1 MLTIGYY
8 LSHHTVQR
16 VLWDSRDTHGRMPSI
31 EGVNRV
37 DPTGRYRIPKPL
49 GDAVAGKH
57 LAAFRNDRGNI
68 ELKPVEPDHAD

>member
-1 MLTIGYY
+1 
-8 LSHHTVQR
+8 
-16 VLWDSRDTHGRMPSI
+16 MPSI